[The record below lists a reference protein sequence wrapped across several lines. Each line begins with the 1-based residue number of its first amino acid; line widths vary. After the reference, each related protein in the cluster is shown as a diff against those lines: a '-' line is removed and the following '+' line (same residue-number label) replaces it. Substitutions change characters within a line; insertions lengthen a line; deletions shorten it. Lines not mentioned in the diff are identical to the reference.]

1 MLSRSAAALAGCM
14 LAGACS
20 SSSQRAIEPARP
32 VAAAAAQASSAPRQ
46 ALAPLSPL
54 RPRPAASAPAA
65 QPAAPRFEA
74 QGHQPRW
81 SLRLLGQDEIV
92 FEAEDG
98 LRFRTQTLFTPD
110 TSPGAA
116 ALGLEVQGHP
126 ALLSA
131 ERRLC
136 RDALS
141 AQPHPWQVS
150 VTYRGKVYLG
160 CGGRPATLLE
170 GAAWQADAL
179 DGAPSLTPG
188 LSSLKFEPDGRLS
201 GRAACNRFSAHFDTR
216 DGGLSLSAPVST
228 RMACLEPARQAEEDA
243 LLAFLPQV
251 ARFDFEPGG
260 DLLLRAADGRR
271 LRLSRSAR

>member
-1 MLSRSAAALAGCM
+1 MFPRSAAALAACV
-14 LAGACS
+14 LAAACS

-32 VAAAAAQASSAPRQ
+32 VAAVAAQSPVAPH
-46 ALAPLSPL
+46 AHLAPLTPL
-54 RPRPAASAPAA
+54 TPRPAASATAVQLAP
-65 QPAAPRFEA
+65 PRFEA

-81 SLRLLGQDEIV
+81 SLRLQGQDEIV

-116 ALGLEVQGHP
+116 ALGIEVQGHP

-136 RDALS
+136 RDARS

-179 DGAPSLTPG
+179 DGAPSLSPR
-188 LSSLKFEPDGRLS
+188 LSSLQFEPDGRVS
-201 GRAACNRFSAHFDTR
+201 GRTPCNRFSARFDTR
-216 DGGLSLSAPVST
+216 DGGLSLSAPAST
-228 RMACLEPARQAEEDA
+228 RMACQEPARQAEEAA

-271 LRLSRSAR
+271 LRLSRAAR